1 LELIRVTVRKNP
13 TFGFHIMGGIDASE
27 NPYRPDD
34 NGVFITYVQPGG
46 PADGQV
52 KPGDKILMVN
62 GSDFVGI
69 KHKRAVDLLRNAG
82 QKAVLSLERVAP
94 MCISRP
100 V

>member
-1 LELIRVTVRKNP
+1 MTVRKNP

-52 KPGDKILMVN
+52 KPGDKILMV
-62 GSDFVGI
+62 
-69 KHKRAVDLLRNAG
+69 
-82 QKAVLSLERVAP
+82 
-94 MCISRP
+94 SRKGFGMP
-100 V
+100 